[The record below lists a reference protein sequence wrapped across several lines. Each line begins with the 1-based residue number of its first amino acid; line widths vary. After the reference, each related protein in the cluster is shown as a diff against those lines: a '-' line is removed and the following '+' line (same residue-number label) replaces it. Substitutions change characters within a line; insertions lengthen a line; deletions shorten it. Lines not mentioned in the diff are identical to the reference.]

1 MFLFLSQKPTRTS
14 HGKLSPQA
22 GGYDDA
28 SAGCSQCAT
37 GYGRQNLAAGQRTFG
52 KFLVNK
58 WLIVYRGINWT
69 EAIYFAFAGHD
80 PLVEVNHQVY
90 KTYTN
95 LMIVDYTWLL

>member
-1 MFLFLSQKPTRTS
+1 M
-14 HGKLSPQA
+14 
-22 GGYDDA
+22 
-28 SAGCSQCAT
+28 
-37 GYGRQNLAAGQRTFG
+37 
-52 KFLVNK
+52 NK

-95 LMIVDYTWLL
+95 LINDSGLHLATMT